1 MMGAATTFEGACCM
15 DGRFGGKVVIITGGA
30 GGIGR
35 AAALRFASEG
45 AAIVLVDLDRDGL
58 EAAAAAAQHAG
69 GEVLTV
75 RADVSR
81 VADAERYAEMAAHRF
96 GGVDF
101 LFNNAGVL
109 GRPAPLADY
118 PEAEFDRVIN
128 TNLKGAWLGMK
139 VVIPHLRA
147 RGGGAI
153 VNTAS
158 RLGLRGAPTQVAY
171 GASKHAIVGMT
182 QTAAIELAPYGIR
195 VNVVCPSPVD
205 TAMMRTT
212 ERDRD
217 PDDPAAARR
226 STEAAIPLHRYAQPE
241 EVAALAAFLC
251 SPDAAF
257 ITGSV
262 HTIDGGV
269 TAA

>member
-1 MMGAATTFEGACCM
+1 M
-15 DGRFGGKVVIITGGA
+15 DGRFAGKVIIITGGA

-45 AAIVLVDLDRDGL
+45 AAVALVDLDPDGL
-58 EAAAAAAQHAG
+58 EAAAAAVQHAG
-69 GEVLTV
+69 GEALSI
-75 RADVSR
+75 RADVAKA
-81 VADAERYAEMAAHRF
+81 ADAERYAQTTVHRF

-109 GRPAPLADY
+109 GRPSPLADY

-139 VVIPHLRA
+139 VVIPYLQR

-205 TAMMRTT
+205 TAMMRVT

-226 STEAAIPLHRYAQPE
+226 STEAAIPLGRYAQPE

-251 SPDAAF
+251 SPDAAY
-257 ITGSV
+257 ITGAI

-269 TAA
+269 SAA